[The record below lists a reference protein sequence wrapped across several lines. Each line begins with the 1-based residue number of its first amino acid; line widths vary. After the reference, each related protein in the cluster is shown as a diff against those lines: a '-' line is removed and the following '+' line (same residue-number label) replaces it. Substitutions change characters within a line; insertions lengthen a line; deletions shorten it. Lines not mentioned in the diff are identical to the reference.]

1 MVHFWG
7 FFVQAAGFQ
16 ALAVLLPVPAYG
28 VSWPSSLPRDRH
40 VAGDEW
46 IASDRASMGR
56 LMHDDAWIWKS
67 HIFAGG
73 SHDHLRHFRC

>member
-1 MVHFWG
+1 LFVFFLIYLTVLKFRYPTLLVVHFWG
-7 FFVQAAGFQ
+7 FFVQAADFQ

-46 IASDRASMGR
+46 IAG
-56 LMHDDAWIWKS
+56 
-67 HIFAGG
+67 
-73 SHDHLRHFRC
+73 